1 MMSNPV
7 VRIFISS
14 PGDVH
19 EEREI
24 ARGVV
29 QQLGRTFAGRVQL
42 QAVLWEDLPLKADS
56 SFQQGIDLILSE
68 QGVDIAVFILW
79 SRLGSPTGSLM
90 TGQQGKPYRSG
101 THREWHLMLLAREES
116 VKRGQAA
123 KPDIIVYTRNDEV
136 SFEERLRGKTDDAK
150 AADIQQKMA
159 VNQFI
164 KEEFHDAESG
174 TNLRAFHSFDQP
186 TTFAKQLR
194 THLTGLLES
203 LCGSQL
209 EKPVWDIAEQGP
221 PFRGLD
227 TFEFEHSPVFFGRED
242 EIVAIRN
249 RLREQACRG
258 CAFLLISGPSG
269 TGKSSLA
276 RAGVLPDI
284 CHHEVDEKI
293 LSWRRL
299 LVKPGQLGEDLMAG
313 LVNSLLQRDVLPELA
328 QWSEDLNVPESADA
342 YANWRAVFV
351 LRVKDALKACN
362 DHRGGTRLIVLL
374 DQMEELFARSIPHS
388 VMVQFFEAIEAL
400 AQSGL
405 VWVVAT
411 VRSDFYQECLKVPA
425 LVRMKGSVTYDLTA
439 PGPDA
444 LLRVVTGPAKL
455 AGLKFDKKGETSLAD
470 VILRESADRTE
481 LLPLVEYLLLD
492 LFEHRTPEGV
502 LPFSRFEELGGVEGA
517 LRQRCEA
524 TFRELPAPVQAK
536 LPAVLSKLV
545 TLSGDDMNSAVR
557 RTVPMTSFE
566 ADPHERQFIEAMVNQ
581 RLCTSSSDSDG
592 SQVVSVTHEAVLR
605 VWPRI
610 VEWISQNRNWLRI
623 RGCIEQSLTRWK
635 QEPDNSL
642 LLAKGVP
649 LREGSQLLAEAAH
662 LLDDETRGYIE
673 QSQAYHTRQERLK
686 KRAIVG
692 ASLALCGLLLVGTW
706 VALRTRARIQAAG
719 LVDALSAAGI
729 TEVKGV
735 LEKLEPYRTWA
746 EPMLA
751 ATFANAPNDS
761 SAKLNTALAM
771 NTGEHAADESL
782 GYLKTRAIELSPEK
796 LGTVRELLAV
806 HRADLCAGYWSIA
819 MDSSQANLARFH
831 AGCYLA
837 EWDREHES
845 WNNPKWCEF
854 LATQLVTVS
863 PSFLSHYQ
871 ELFRPIKE
879 HLFAPLSEIFKDV
892 QRTELARSFATTLLA
907 DYAADN
913 AEVLTDLV
921 ISADPAAD
929 KQLFPILKA
938 RHRDAAVKKL
948 EVVLNTE
955 LKPDWHDPPLDPT
968 WQTPAPEVKAAM
980 ESAGGLIDERFAFC
994 QSMLWDEFLK
1004 NVESLRPCGYT
1015 PTRVRPWLSDEQVHV
1030 AAVWQRDGRKWKL
1043 ETISRR
1049 GELHSSNEVAF
1060 KDNMLI
1066 EDVSRMPSTVKSET
1080 RWLALWTSAA
1090 EKKEQR
1096 RVVIDATAQE
1106 IEQLAQRF
1114 TDEGFASQ
1122 QTLTVANNDAGQRIY
1137 CGIWSNLG
1145 PISEFRLGYDGE
1157 EFVYQPQMDV
1167 CVALSEKLPSPIAGL
1182 QNQLKGIAQLPE
1194 NQRNQPATL
1203 AARAMARYQTGNI
1216 ASALNDWDNLIQQ
1229 GANPKS
1235 FEPYRTIALAR
1246 VKKETE
1252 AQSSLEEFLKGD
1264 VRPSFKTYARVQVSA
1279 WLGRF
1284 DEAWDELLAAELLLG
1299 SDNKELYNLVCAT
1312 AVCTQAAREIENKES
1327 NRFTKQTYH
1336 FLDRLIE
1343 QGYRNGAQLVSDPD
1357 FAAIY
1362 SDDRFQA
1369 IVTKLIPPAHIAA
1382 FWAADQSLASRCIEL
1397 KRNHESKQHLEKLL
1411 ASKYRPHSLA
1421 VDKDGARLLLHLPNI
1436 PDAHKEQLAI
1446 AQASAATAL
1455 LRLDAASQVWPW
1467 LDDRPDPRMR
1477 SYLMDRLARVS
1488 VDAATLKKQLS
1499 NETSEARQR
1508 SLILGLGELAKAD
1521 LLTDEQK
1528 QYLTNDLVKRYVD
1541 DPDSGVHG
1549 AAEWALKQLK
1559 AEDKIAEVQK
1569 AFAKGEPQGERRWYL
1584 IKSDATSRAS
1594 PITMVI
1600 IDAQEPFLMGSPITE
1615 AERIGGATGRGEIL
1629 HHQEIGRRYALSSH
1643 EVTVAQFLAFRPRHD
1658 FSRDYSPEPNSPVN
1672 TVTWYDAAAYCN
1684 WLSEQAGI
1692 PREQWCYDPDQPFAE
1707 GMTLLPDY
1715 LRRTGFRLASEA
1727 EWEFA
1732 CRAGTA
1738 TSRYFGETEALLG
1751 EYAWYAKVSGDKDSL
1766 PVSTLRPNPLGLFDM
1781 LGNMAEWTQD
1791 RALFYS
1797 NEKAGDLEE
1806 LSKLSNSEFRVLR
1819 GGSFDNHAPNVRSA
1833 ARNTYRPVNGVS
1845 YSGFRLS
1852 RTCP

>member
-1 MMSNPV
+1 M
-7 VRIFISS
+7 
-14 PGDVH
+14 
-19 EEREI
+19 
-24 ARGVV
+24 
-29 QQLGRTFAGRVQL
+29 
-42 QAVLWEDLPLKADS
+42 
-56 SFQQGIDLILSE
+56 
-68 QGVDIAVFILW
+68 
-79 SRLGSPTGSLM
+79 
-90 TGQQGKPYRSG
+90 
-101 THREWHLMLLAREES
+101 
-116 VKRGQAA
+116 
-123 KPDIIVYTRNDEV
+123 
-136 SFEERLRGKTDDAK
+136 
-150 AADIQQKMA
+150 
-159 VNQFI
+159 
-164 KEEFHDAESG
+164 
-174 TNLRAFHSFDQP
+174 
-186 TTFAKQLR
+186 
-194 THLTGLLES
+194 
-203 LCGSQL
+203 
-209 EKPVWDIAEQGP
+209 
-221 PFRGLD
+221 
-227 TFEFEHSPVFFGRED
+227 FFGRED

-293 LSWRRL
+293 LNWRRL

-470 VILRESADRTE
+470 IILRESADRTE

-545 TLSGDDMNSAVR
+545 TLSGDDKNSAVR

-581 RLCTSSSDSDG
+581 RLCTSSSHSDG

-610 VEWISQNRNWLRI
+610 VEWISQNRNWLRM
-623 RGCIEQSLTRWK
+623 RGRIEQSLTRWK

-662 LLDDETRGYIE
+662 LLDDEIRGYIE

-686 KRAIVG
+686 KRVIIG
-692 ASLALCGLLLVGTW
+692 ASLVLCAVLLIGTW

-719 LVDALSAAGI
+719 LVDTLSAAGI

-771 NTGEHAADESL
+771 NTREHVADESL
-782 GYLKTRAIELSPEK
+782 SYLKTRAIELSPEK
-796 LGTVRELLAV
+796 LGTVRELLTV
-806 HRADLCAGYWSIA
+806 HRGDLCAGYWSIA
-819 MDSSQANLARFH
+819 MDSSQAELARLH
-831 AGCYLA
+831 AGCYLT
-837 EWDREHES
+837 EWDREHEN
-845 WNNPKWCEF
+845 WNNPEWCEF
-854 LATQLVTVS
+854 LANQLVTVS
-863 PSFLSHYQ
+863 PSYLSYYQ
-871 ELFRPIKE
+871 DLFRPTKV
-879 HLFAPLSEIFKDV
+879 HLLAPLSEIFRDA

-913 AEVLTDLV
+913 AEVLTDLIV
-921 ISADPAAD
+921 SADPAAD
-929 KQLFPILKA
+929 KQLFPTLKA
-938 RHRDAAVKKL
+938 KHRDAAVKRL
-948 EVVLNTE
+948 EAVLSTE
-955 LKPDWHDPPLDPT
+955 LKPDWRDPPLDPT

-1004 NVESLRPCGYT
+1004 NIEFLRPCGYT
-1015 PTRVRPWLSDEQVHV
+1015 PTRVRPWLSDEQVKV

-1043 ETISRR
+1043 ETISKR
-1049 GELHSSNEVAF
+1049 GELPSSNEVAF

-1137 CGIWSNLG
+1137 CGIWSILAQYQSFDWATTARNL
-1145 PISEFRLGYDGE
+1145 S
-1157 EFVYQPQMDV
+1157 
-1167 CVALSEKLPSPIAGL
+1167 
-1182 QNQLKGIAQLPE
+1182 
-1194 NQRNQPATL
+1194 
-1203 AARAMARYQTGNI
+1203 
-1216 ASALNDWDNLIQQ
+1216 
-1229 GANPKS
+1229 
-1235 FEPYRTIALAR
+1235 
-1246 VKKETE
+1246 
-1252 AQSSLEEFLKGD
+1252 
-1264 VRPSFKTYARVQVSA
+1264 
-1279 WLGRF
+1279 
-1284 DEAWDELLAAELLLG
+1284 
-1299 SDNKELYNLVCAT
+1299 
-1312 AVCTQAAREIENKES
+1312 
-1327 NRFTKQTYH
+1327 
-1336 FLDRLIE
+1336 
-1343 QGYRNGAQLVSDPD
+1343 
-1357 FAAIY
+1357 
-1362 SDDRFQA
+1362 
-1369 IVTKLIPPAHIAA
+1369 
-1382 FWAADQSLASRCIEL
+1382 
-1397 KRNHESKQHLEKLL
+1397 
-1411 ASKYRPHSLA
+1411 
-1421 VDKDGARLLLHLPNI
+1421 
-1436 PDAHKEQLAI
+1436 
-1446 AQASAATAL
+1446 
-1455 LRLDAASQVWPW
+1455 
-1467 LDDRPDPRMR
+1467 
-1477 SYLMDRLARVS
+1477 
-1488 VDAATLKKQLS
+1488 
-1499 NETSEARQR
+1499 TS
-1508 SLILGLGELAKAD
+1508 
-1521 LLTDEQK
+1521 
-1528 QYLTNDLVKRYVD
+1528 
-1541 DPDSGVHG
+1541 
-1549 AAEWALKQLK
+1549 
-1559 AEDKIAEVQK
+1559 
-1569 AFAKGEPQGERRWYL
+1569 RRW
-1584 IKSDATSRAS
+1584 
-1594 PITMVI
+1594 M
-1600 IDAQEPFLMGSPITE
+1600 
-1615 AERIGGATGRGEIL
+1615 
-1629 HHQEIGRRYALSSH
+1629 YALRGP
-1643 EVTVAQFLAFRPRHD
+1643 LAFKR
-1658 FSRDYSPEPNSPVN
+1658 
-1672 TVTWYDAAAYCN
+1672 
-1684 WLSEQAGI
+1684 
-1692 PREQWCYDPDQPFAE
+1692 
-1707 GMTLLPDY
+1707 
-1715 LRRTGFRLASEA
+1715 
-1727 EWEFA
+1727 
-1732 CRAGTA
+1732 
-1738 TSRYFGETEALLG
+1738 
-1751 EYAWYAKVSGDKDSL
+1751 
-1766 PVSTLRPNPLGLFDM
+1766 
-1781 LGNMAEWTQD
+1781 
-1791 RALFYS
+1791 
-1797 NEKAGDLEE
+1797 
-1806 LSKLSNSEFRVLR
+1806 
-1819 GGSFDNHAPNVRSA
+1819 
-1833 ARNTYRPVNGVS
+1833 
-1845 YSGFRLS
+1845 
-1852 RTCP
+1852 